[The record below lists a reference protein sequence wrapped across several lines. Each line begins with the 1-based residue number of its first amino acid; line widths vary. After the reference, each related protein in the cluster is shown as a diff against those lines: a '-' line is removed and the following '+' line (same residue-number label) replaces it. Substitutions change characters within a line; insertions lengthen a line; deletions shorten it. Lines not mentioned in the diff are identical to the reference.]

1 MIHLTPKSDKRVVR
15 TALVCL
21 IGLGGFLLWGAFA
34 PLEEGIA
41 ASGKVVVDSQ
51 RKVVQHLEGGIISEI
66 RVRDG
71 QWVEQGQVV
80 LVLEDTV
87 SLASR
92 DLTIQEYAA
101 LAASVERLQSLK
113 QTDAEPDFSLLDKL
127 ALGEQE
133 RSDII
138 EREWD
143 LFHQQKSAQAADLAV
158 LEARRNAA
166 VQTQKARSEQITIV
180 ERALKAARE
189 EYQLINTMLEQRL
202 ARRDQ
207 ATNIERQV
215 INLESEIAQLHS
227 EKQNAAAS
235 ERDLEAQIRQTGAN
249 FRQQIS
255 ATLLETRTELQAVEE
270 RLSSTQNV
278 LDRSVIRAPVSG
290 EVLNMQFATVGG
302 VLRPGE
308 TIMEIIPNIGEVTAS
323 IRIAPQQRAS
333 VFEGQTVRTQISAYK
348 GWQAPQLQGKVLDV
362 SADLKTDPTTSQS
375 YYEARVLIPA
385 DEMQRA
391 NNIDVTPGMPVD
403 AFIFSGR
410 SRTMFDYLFEPLG
423 KSIFQ
428 GLRSS

>member
-1 MIHLTPKSDKRVVR
+1 M
-15 TALVCL
+15 
-21 IGLGGFLLWGAFA
+21 
-34 PLEEGIA
+34 EEGIA

-80 LVLEDTV
+80 VVLEDTT
-87 SLASR
+87 SLANR
-92 DLTIQEYAA
+92 DQTIQEYAA
-101 LAASVERLQSLK
+101 LAASVERLESLK
-113 QTDAEPDFSLLDKL
+113 TTDTEPDFSQLEQLT
-127 ALGEQE
+127 LGEQE
-133 RSDII
+133 RADII
-138 EREWD
+138 TREQD
-143 LFHQQKSAQAADLAV
+143 LFNQQKNALTADVAV
-158 LEARRNAA
+158 LEARRNAS
-166 VQTQKARSEQITIV
+166 VQTQKARGQQITIV
-180 ERALKAARE
+180 QRALQATRN
-189 EYQLINTMLEQRL
+189 EYRLISNMFEQRL

-207 ATNIERQV
+207 VTNVERQV
-215 INLESEIAQLHS
+215 IDLEAEIAQLRS
-227 EKQNAAAS
+227 EKQNAAAAQ
-235 ERDLEAQIRQTGAN
+235 RDLEAQIQQTRAN
-249 FRQQIS
+249 FRQEIS
-255 ATLLETRTELQAVEE
+255 ATLLETRTQLQAVEE

-278 LDRSVIRAPVSG
+278 LDRAVIRAPVSG
-290 EVLNMQFATVGG
+290 EVLNMQFATLGG

-362 SADLKTDPTTSQS
+362 SADLKTDPATAQS

-385 DEMQRA
+385 AEMQRA
-391 NNIDVTPGMPVD
+391 NDIDVTPGMPVD

-423 KSIFQ
+423 KSLFQ